1 MHFSLSSPVH
11 LATKKRHE
19 RNDLSTFE
27 KVFADCSL
35 DRYIVQESK
44 QITKMWKIF
53 ALANAIKY
61 ATLVPVHLY
70 DVIQVRFDYHANVIL
85 SSFDIFL
92 GAWIAEK
99 CHKTRKTSLI
109 SLSN

>member
-1 MHFSLSSPVH
+1 MTYQH
-11 LATKKRHE
+11 LKKFLLIALLTGTTR
-19 RNDLSTFE
+19 
-27 KVFADCSL
+27 
-35 DRYIVQESK
+35 VQ
-44 QITKMWKIF
+44 
-53 ALANAIKY
+53 ANYENVKDFCVGKCYQVY

-70 DVIQVRFDYHANVIL
+70 DDIQVSFDYHANVIL